1 MANVVSCCLLTNRN
15 DMSFYRT
22 KNEKIY
28 QRICIFSFAINLSQK
43 YGKQLLDTATITG
56 LDLLKLIPDK

>member
-1 MANVVSCCLLTNRN
+1 
-15 DMSFYRT
+15 MSFYRT